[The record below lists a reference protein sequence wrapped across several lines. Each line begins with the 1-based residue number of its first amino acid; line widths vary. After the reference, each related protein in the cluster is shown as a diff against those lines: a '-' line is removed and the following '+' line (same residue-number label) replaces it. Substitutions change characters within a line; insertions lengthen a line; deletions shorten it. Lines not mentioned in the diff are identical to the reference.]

1 MHDER
6 GNIYEESAYL
16 YDDYFNFL
24 DYPAASRKLYAS
36 IQHLNPNAK
45 TLLDVACGT
54 GKHLECLRE
63 HFQVE
68 GLDINPRLLEIAR
81 KRCPGVRFHLGN
93 MMDFSLDDKFD
104 VVTCL
109 FLAIAYLKTLKNVEL
124 AVACMAR
131 HLRPGG
137 ILVVEPWVSP
147 EKCWTNKVTADFT
160 NEPELKIVRMYTHE
174 IEGRLSVFDIN
185 YLVGTPQG
193 VTYFVEREELGLFT
207 HEEYVQAFEKA
218 GLEVSH
224 DEKGL
229 FGYGLYIGVRQ

>member
-109 FLAIAYLKTLKNVEL
+109 FASIAFLKALNNVEL